1 MLAKVVIRARY
12 IILVRAKKEELVP
25 QSLSNLLSIDSSE
38 LADRDAFDPILDLDT
53 RLFIDPHLLKHCD
66 VLEFEKSYEKLK
78 NHFLAIGKLLAASD
92 SEEDLFWK
100 KADRMMQ
107 WREVKGLCI
116 GYSSS
121 GTSGSGI
128 GPELRRRLLATAKLI
143 ISKGRNDPE
152 LFELV
157 GMFEDD
163 FGPDR
168 ISDMTANVVRDDIA
182 LFTKRVLDDI
192 DVDLG
197 KYLEFDG
204 DTKLPINPYTGGL
217 LYLIPKLLLRD
228 LPVALDWSHY
238 DTIGAHNKLL
248 RYNLNALIGYTWR
261 EATHSLRKDELKHY
275 ILEYP
280 ELIDDL
286 VSQYTSKDA
295 KPYDFLSDRSGEYI
309 WFPATQR
316 ITKENPLEL
325 NLPYHPT
332 IDDVEKMVL
341 KICDKFKSLVEYNGL
356 SELLYS
362 SDGSTKH
369 EKAAQLLFYGVA
381 ESYCESN
388 NILISR
394 ESDSGRGPVD
404 FKFGTNMENSI
415 LVELKKSTNTSGLKK
430 GIEKQLPEYMKS
442 EKSKMAIYLVID
454 VGFTKA
460 AIDRLNE
467 INKMISGAVVKILH
481 VDGNPKA
488 SASKI

>member
-1 MLAKVVIRARY
+1 M
-12 IILVRAKKEELVP
+12 P
-25 QSLSNLLSIDSSE
+25 QSLSNLLAIDNSE
-38 LADRDAFDPILDLDT
+38 LSDRDAFDPILDLDT

-66 VLEFEKSYEKLK
+66 VPEFEASYGKLQK
-78 NHFLAIGKLLAASD
+78 HFLSIGKLLAASD
-92 SEEDLFWK
+92 KEGDVFWNS
-100 KADRMMQ
+100 ADHLMQ

-128 GPELRRRLLATAKLI
+128 GPALRRRLLSTAKLI

-157 GMFEDD
+157 GMFEED

-168 ISDMTANVVRDDIA
+168 ISDMTANIIRDDIEI
-182 LFTKRVLDDI
+182 FTKRVFDDM
-192 DVDLG
+192 DVDLES
-197 KYLEFDG
+197 YLNFDEE
-204 DTKLPINPYTGGL
+204 KELPINPYTGEL
-217 LYLIPKLLLRD
+217 LYLIPKFLLRD

-238 DTIGAHNKLL
+238 DTIAANNKIL
-248 RYNLNALIGYTWR
+248 RDNLNALIGYTWR
-261 EATHSLRKDELKHY
+261 EATHSLKKDELKTY
-275 ILEYP
+275 ILKYP

-286 VSQYTSKDA
+286 VRQYAAKDA
-295 KPYDFLSDRSGEYI
+295 NPYDFSSDRSGEYI
-309 WFPATQR
+309 WYPVTQK

-325 NLPYHPT
+325 NLPSHPM
-332 IDDVEKMVL
+332 ISDVETMVL
-341 KICDKFKSLVEYNGL
+341 KICEKFKSLVEYNGL

-362 SDGSTKH
+362 SDGSAKH

-388 NILISR
+388 NVLISR

-404 FKFGTNMENSI
+404 FKFGTNMENSV
-415 LVELKKSTNTSGLKK
+415 LVEIKKSTNTSGLKK

-442 EKSKMAIYLVID
+442 EKSKVGIYLVID

-467 INKMISGAVVKILH
+467 INGMINGAAIKILH

-488 SASKI
+488 SASRL

>member
-1 MLAKVVIRARY
+1 M
-12 IILVRAKKEELVP
+12 P
-25 QSLSNLLSIDSSE
+25 QSLSSLLAIDNSE
-38 LADRDAFDPILDLDT
+38 FTDRDAFDPILDLDT

-66 VLEFEKSYEKLK
+66 IPEFKESYGKLQK
-78 NHFLAIGKLLAASD
+78 HFLSIGKLLAASD
-92 SEEDLFWK
+92 KEGDVFWNR
-100 KADRMMQ
+100 ADHMMQ

-128 GPELRRRLLATAKLI
+128 GPALRRRLLSTAKLI
-143 ISKGRNDPE
+143 ILKGRNDPE

-157 GMFEDD
+157 GMFEED

-168 ISDMTANVVRDDIA
+168 ISDMTANIIRDDIA
-182 LFTKRVLDDI
+182 IFTKRVLNDI
-192 DVDLG
+192 DVDLES
-197 KYLEFDG
+197 YLDFDEE
-204 DTKLPINPYTGGL
+204 KELPINPYTGEL
-217 LYLIPKLLLRD
+217 LYLVPNFLLRD

-238 DTIGAHNKLL
+238 DTIAANNKIL
-248 RYNLNALIGYTWR
+248 RNNLNALIGYTWR
-261 EATHSLRKDELKHY
+261 EATHSLKKDELKTY
-275 ILEYP
+275 ILKYP

-286 VSQYTSKDA
+286 VRQYAAKDA

-309 WFPATQR
+309 WYPVTR
-316 ITKENPLEL
+316 KITKENPLEL
-325 NLPYHPT
+325 NLPSHPM
-332 IDDVEKMVL
+332 ISDVEKMVL
-341 KICDKFKSLVEYNGL
+341 KICEKFKSLVEYNGL

-362 SDGSTKH
+362 SDGSAKH

-388 NILISR
+388 NVLISR

-404 FKFGTNMENSI
+404 FKFGTNMENSV

-442 EKSKMAIYLVID
+442 EKSKVGIYLVID

-467 INKMISGAVVKILH
+467 INGMISGAAIKILH

-488 SASKI
+488 SASRL